1 MHFTGCSNYW
11 ITGEA
16 RVEAVEGFPGG
27 MERPQ
32 KSSFVFLMMF
42 LGLSQKE
49 HVDDVFR
56 KKLLSEK
63 KGLYPGVGIC

>member
-1 MHFTGCSNYW
+1 MIQVALRSEDFP
-11 ITGEA
+11 GEA

-42 LGLSQKE
+42 LSLSQKE
-49 HVDDVFR
+49 HVDDVFL
-56 KKLLSEK
+56 KKN
-63 KGLYPGVGIC
+63 C